1 MLDRLE
7 VLHYLLD
14 SDLREVLVLFVEQI
28 DLGRRVEL
36 QLVIHNMHHV
46 ELRLIL
52 VMYEPRHDILRE
64 LVDDQLLGHVNEYL
78 VEIMRVVVLPMEH
91 VAMIN

>member
-14 SDLREVLVLFVEQI
+14 NDLRGALVLFVEQI

-52 VMYEPRHDILRE
+52 VMYELRHDILRE

-91 VAMIN
+91 VVMIN